1 MDRIPFGVSQFDSLI
16 DGGSP
21 PGSVVLLAGDAGA
34 GAREFAYTSATINA
48 LGDADSDL
56 FELHYGAVDSRSSL
70 PDEIHYVSFTANE
83 PEIVGELTH
92 TIDESIVSPASEVIS
107 FEDLSAE
114 YFQLSPIPND
124 WYVQKRRTITDLGS
138 SHERRGIL
146 EALGEYLSKNAPG
159 NLVVIDSLTDL
170 SALPDEQVDWNQMVI
185 LLKGMKKAAKAW
197 GGLILVLVAQESLT
211 GRQMGSLMSATDG
224 TISFEWESGGNER
237 ARTMFVREY
246 RGVLSSIEEENIVRF
261 ETEIRSDGLDIS
273 NVRKIR

>member
-16 DGGSP
+16 GGGSP

-48 LGDADSDL
+48 LGHVDSDL
-56 FELHYGAVDSRSSL
+56 FELHYGPIDSHSDL
-70 PDEIHYVSFTANE
+70 PDEVHYVSFTANE
-83 PEIVGELTH
+83 PEIFDELTH
-92 TIDESIVSPASEVIS
+92 TIDETLVGPAADAIS

-124 WYVQKRRTITDLGS
+124 WYVEKRRTITDLGS
-138 SHERRGIL
+138 SHDRRGVL
-146 EALGEYLSKNAPG
+146 EALGEYLSENAPR
-159 NLVVIDSLTDL
+159 NLVVVDSLTDL
-170 SALPDEQVDWNQMVI
+170 SSLPDEQVDWNQMVM

-211 GRQMGSLMSATDG
+211 ERQMGALMSATDG
-224 TISFEWESGGNER
+224 TITFEWESGGNER

-246 RGVLSSIEEENIVRF
+246 RGVLSRIEEESIIRF
-261 ETEIRSDGLDIS
+261 ETEIQSDGLDIS

>member
-16 DGGSP
+16 GGGSP

-56 FELHYGAVDSRSSL
+56 FELHYVPVDSRSSL
-70 PDEIHYVSFTANE
+70 PDEIHYVSFTSNE
-83 PEIVGELTH
+83 SEIVGELTH
-92 TIDESIVSPASEVIS
+92 TIDESLVSPASEVIS

-124 WYVQKRRTITDLGS
+124 WYVEKRCTITDLGS
-138 SHERRGIL
+138 SHDRRDVL
-146 EALGEYLSKNAPG
+146 EALGEYLSENAPG

-170 SALPDEQVDWNQMVI
+170 SALPDEQVDWNQMLM
-185 LLKGMKKAAKAW
+185 LLKGMKKAAKEW

-211 GRQMGSLMSATDG
+211 ERQMGSLMSATDG
-224 TISFEWESGGNER
+224 TICFEWESGGNER

-246 RGVLSSIEEENIVRF
+246 RGVLSRIEEESIVRF
-261 ETEIRSDGLDIS
+261 EMEIQSDGLDIS
-273 NVRKIR
+273 NVREIR